1 MLMLWHRWP
10 LSKFADV
17 IVGAFGP
24 HFFDRYFMSNSE
36 TTVTKESAA
45 AGLTPLTGTPVIELR
60 NVSKTFGEVRSL
72 SDVNFAVYPGEIVGL
87 LGDNGAGKSTLVKTV
102 MGYHR
107 PDSGGEIHFRGQR
120 IDDWSVAR
128 ARGLGIETVYQER
141 ALCEKQPIWRNMF
154 MGREPRTKWGL
165 LDVKKMRSES
175 SRLMS
180 EHMGFTSAAV
190 HPDNVVTTM
199 SGGEKQGVAITRA
212 LYFDAELVI
221 LDEPT
226 MGLSL
231 TETKKTLDFVGNI
244 KKAGKS
250 AIFID
255 HNIFHVYPV
264 VDRLYVLDR
273 GKVAGVY
280 DKSQISMDEL
290 IDQLYRVARTGSLQ

>member
-1 MLMLWHRWP
+1 
-10 LSKFADV
+10 
-17 IVGAFGP
+17 
-24 HFFDRYFMSNSE
+24 
-36 TTVTKESAA
+36 
-45 AGLTPLTGTPVIELR
+45 
-60 NVSKTFGEVRSL
+60 VRSL
-72 SDVNFAVYPGEIVGL
+72 ADVDFAVHAGEIVGL
-87 LGDNGAGKSTLVKTV
+87 LGDNGAGKSTLVKTI

-107 PDSGGEIHFRGQR
+107 PDRGGEIYFRGQR

-128 ARGLGIETVYQER
+128 ARSLGIETVYQER

-165 LDVKKMRSES
+165 LDVKRMRAES
-175 SRLMS
+175 ARLMG

-190 HPDNVVTTM
+190 HPDNVVATM

-212 LYFDAELVI
+212 LYFDAQLVV

-231 TETKKTLDFVGNI
+231 TETRKTLDFVENI

-250 AIFID
+250 AVFID

-273 GKVAGVY
+273 GRVAGMFT
-280 DKSQISMDEL
+280 KSEVTMDDL
-290 IDQLYRVARTGSLQ
+290 IARLYRVARSGSME

>member
-1 MLMLWHRWP
+1 MAASLLALKETEMAKKSP
-10 LSKFADV
+10 TASKMPAQ
-17 IVGAFGP
+17 
-24 HFFDRYFMSNSE
+24 
-36 TTVTKESAA
+36 TSAA
-45 AGLTPLTGTPVIELR
+45 TNDLSAAGAANLEKPVIELR

-72 SDVNFAVYPGEIVGL
+72 SGVNFKVNPGEIVGL

-102 MGYHR
+102 MGYHK
-107 PDSGGEIHFRGQR
+107 PDAGGEVYFKGER

-128 ARGLGIETVYQER
+128 ARALGIETVYQER
-141 ALCEKQPIWRNMF
+141 ALSEKQPIWRNMF
-154 MGREPRTKWGL
+154 MGREPTTKWGL
-165 LDVKKMRSES
+165 LDVKRMREES
-175 SRLMS
+175 ARLMN

-231 TETKKTLDFVGNI
+231 TETKKTLEFVEGI
-244 KKAGKS
+244 KRAGKS

-280 DKSQISMDEL
+280 DKTQITMNEL
-290 IDQLYRVARTGSLQ
+290 IDRLYRVAKTGSLT

>member
-1 MLMLWHRWP
+1 MAP
-10 LSKFADV
+10 AV
-17 IVGAFGP
+17 Q
-24 HFFDRYFMSNSE
+24 
-36 TTVTKESAA
+36 AA
-45 AGLTPLTGTPVIELR
+45 TSTTPVIELR

-72 SDVNFAVYPGEIVGL
+72 SGVNFTVHPGEIVGL

-102 MGYHR
+102 MGFHR
-107 PDSGGEIHFRGQR
+107 PDSGGEIFFQGER

-128 ARGLGIETVYQER
+128 ARALGIETVYQER

-154 MGREPRTKWGL
+154 MGREPRTRWGL
-165 LDVKKMRSES
+165 LDVNRMREES

-190 HPDNVVTTM
+190 HPDNVVATM

-280 DKSQISMDEL
+280 DKSEITMEEL
-290 IDQLYRVARTGSLQ
+290 IDRLYRVARSGSLV

>member
-1 MLMLWHRWP
+1 MGQLLQFDGASMDD
-10 LSKFADV
+10 SKTTAPAAD
-17 IVGAFGP
+17 
-24 HFFDRYFMSNSE
+24 
-36 TTVTKESAA
+36 K
-45 AGLTPLTGTPVIELR
+45 TPVIELR

-72 SDVNFAVYPGEIVGL
+72 SGIDFKVYPGEIVGL

-107 PDSGGEIHFRGQR
+107 PDAGGEIFFKGKPIR
-120 IDDWSVAR
+120 DWSVNR
-128 ARGLGIETVYQER
+128 ARSLGIETVYQER
-141 ALCEKQPIWRNMF
+141 ALAEKQPIWRNMF

-165 LDVKKMRSES
+165 LDVKRMKSES
-175 SRLMS
+175 ARLMT

-190 HPDNVVTTM
+190 HPDNTVMTM

-280 DKSQISMDEL
+280 TKSQITMEDL
-290 IDQLYRVARTGSLQ
+290 IDRLYRVARTGSLEEAKPA

>member
-1 MLMLWHRWP
+1 MAEP
-10 LSKFADV
+10 ATSGAD
-17 IVGAFGP
+17 GP
-24 HFFDRYFMSNSE
+24 
-36 TTVTKESAA
+36 
-45 AGLTPLTGTPVIELR
+45 PVIELR

-72 SDVNFAVYPGEIVGL
+72 AGVSFQVNRREIVGL
-87 LGDNGAGKSTLVKTV
+87 LGDNGAGKSTLIKIA
-102 MGYHR
+102 MGFYS
-107 PDSGGEIHFRGQR
+107 PDPGGEIYFHGKRV
-120 IDDWSVAR
+120 DDWSVAR
-128 ARGLGIETVYQER
+128 ARALGIETVYQER

-154 MGREPRTKWGL
+154 MGREPRNRWGL

-175 SRLMS
+175 ARLMS

-190 HPDNVVTTM
+190 HPDNIVTTM

-212 LYFDAELVI
+212 LYFEAELVI

-231 TETKKTLDFVGNI
+231 SETKKTLDFVRSI
-244 KKAGKS
+244 KAAGKS

-255 HNIFHVYPV
+255 HNIFNIYPV

-280 DKSQISMDEL
+280 NRADISMDAL
-290 IDQLYRVARTGSLQ
+290 IERLYHVARTGTLE

>member
-1 MLMLWHRWP
+1 M
-10 LSKFADV
+10 SDA
-17 IVGAFGP
+17 GSSGP
-24 HFFDRYFMSNSE
+24 
-36 TTVTKESAA
+36 V
-45 AGLTPLTGTPVIELR
+45 PVIELR
-60 NVSKTFGEVRSL
+60 GVSKTFGEVRSL
-72 SDVNFAVYPGEIVGL
+72 SGVNFAVYGGEIVGL
-87 LGDNGAGKSTLVKTV
+87 LGDNGAGKSTLVKTI
-102 MGYHR
+102 MGYHS
-107 PDSGGEIHFRGQR
+107 PDPGGDIFFHGKR
-120 IDDWSVAR
+120 IDDWSVGR

-165 LDVKKMRSES
+165 LDVKRMRQES
-175 SRLMS
+175 ARLMS

-190 HPDNVVTTM
+190 HPDNVVMTM

-212 LYFDAELVI
+212 LHFDAELVI

-231 TETKKTLDFVGNI
+231 TETAKTIDFVKNI

-273 GKVAGVY
+273 GRVAGMY
-280 DKSQISMDEL
+280 SKDQITMEEL
-290 IDQLYRVARTGSLQ
+290 IARLYRVARSGSME

>member
-1 MLMLWHRWP
+1 MTDLQA
-10 LSKFADV
+10 KQA
-17 IVGAFGP
+17 
-24 HFFDRYFMSNSE
+24 
-36 TTVTKESAA
+36 
-45 AGLTPLTGTPVIELR
+45 PVIELR

-72 SDVNFAVYPGEIVGL
+72 SEIDFSVDRGEIVGL
-87 LGDNGAGKSTLVKTV
+87 LGDNGAGKSTLVKIV

-107 PDSGGEIHFRGQR
+107 PDPGGEIVFEGKR
-120 IDDWSVAR
+120 IDDWSVSR
-128 ARGLGIETVYQER
+128 ARRLGIETVYQER

-154 MGREPRTKWGL
+154 MGREPRTRWGL
-165 LDVKKMRSES
+165 LDVKRMRQES

-190 HPDNVVTTM
+190 HPDNVVITM

-212 LYFDAELVI
+212 LHFDAELVI

-231 TETKKTLDFVGNI
+231 SETRKTLDFIENI
-244 KKAGKS
+244 KRVGKS

-264 VDRLYVLDR
+264 IDRLYVLDR
-273 GKVAGVY
+273 GRVAGMFR
-280 DKSQISMDEL
+280 KDEVTMEDL
-290 IDQLYRVARTGSLQ
+290 IDRLYRVARSGSIH

>member
-1 MLMLWHRWP
+1 MAEAEAKAPVR
-10 LSKFADV
+10 S
-17 IVGAFGP
+17 
-24 HFFDRYFMSNSE
+24 R
-36 TTVTKESAA
+36 
-45 AGLTPLTGTPVIELR
+45 AGDTPVIELR

-72 SDVNFAVYPGEIVGL
+72 SNVDFKVYPGEIVGL
-87 LGDNGAGKSTLVKTV
+87 LGDNGAGKSTLIKTV
-102 MGYHR
+102 MGFHR
-107 PDSGGEIHFRGQR
+107 PDAGGEVYFQGRH

-128 ARGLGIETVYQER
+128 ARSLGIETVYQER

-165 LDVKKMRSES
+165 LDVHHMRSES
-175 SRLMS
+175 ARLMS

-190 HPDNVVTTM
+190 HPDNVVATM

-212 LYFDAELVI
+212 LYFDAQLVI

-226 MGLSL
+226 VGLSL
-231 TETKKTLDFVGNI
+231 SETRKTLDFVENI
-244 KKAGKS
+244 KKHGKS

-273 GKVAGVY
+273 GRVAGVY
-280 DKSQISMDEL
+280 DKHEITMDEL
-290 IDQLYRVARTGSLQ
+290 IDRLYRVARSGSLD

>member
-1 MLMLWHRWP
+1 MAEPALATP
-10 LSKFADV
+10 PAQS
-17 IVGAFGP
+17 
-24 HFFDRYFMSNSE
+24 
-36 TTVTKESAA
+36 SA
-45 AGLTPLTGTPVIELR
+45 GKTPVIQLK

-72 SDVNFAVYPGEIVGL
+72 SNVDFFVNPGEIVGL
-87 LGDNGAGKSTLVKTV
+87 LGDNGAGKSTLVKTI
-102 MGYHR
+102 MGFHS
-107 PDSGGEIHFRGQR
+107 PDSGGEIYFHGKR

-128 ARGLGIETVYQER
+128 ARSLGIETVYQER

-165 LDVKKMRSES
+165 LDVKRMREECA
-175 SRLMS
+175 RLMS

-190 HPDNVVTTM
+190 HPDNIVTTM

-212 LYFDAELVI
+212 LFFDAELVI

-231 TETKKTLDFVGNI
+231 TETKKTLDFVSNI

-250 AIFID
+250 AVFID

-280 DKSQISMDEL
+280 DKSQISMDDL
-290 IDQLYRVARTGSLQ
+290 IDRLYRVARTGALE